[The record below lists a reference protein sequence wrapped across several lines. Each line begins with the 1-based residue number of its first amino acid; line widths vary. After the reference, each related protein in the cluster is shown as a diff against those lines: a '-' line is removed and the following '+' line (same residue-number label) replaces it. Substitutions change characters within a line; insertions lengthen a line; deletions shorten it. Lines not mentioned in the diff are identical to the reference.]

1 MALIALV
8 IRVFRLIVRENS
20 IASSRQ
26 VVITFLVPNA
36 ESPRS
41 MILPAPHL
49 RVVVIACFT
58 WEAAARPE
66 PGLPLRSR
74 ASAITGAAAAVH
86 SVVISGGRPLR
97 SSARPAVLPCPH
109 QAPCWA
115 RPYTRRGSEP

>member
-20 IASSRQ
+20 IASARQ

-49 RVVVIACFT
+49 RGVVIACFT

-66 PGLPLRSR
+66 AVLPLRSR
-74 ASAITGAAAAVH
+74 ASAITGAAVAGHHAV
-86 SVVISGGRPLR
+86 VDVGGALR
-97 SSARPAVLPCPH
+97 LDR
-109 QAPCWA
+109 
-115 RPYTRRGSEP
+115 

>member
-66 PGLPLRSR
+66 PVLPLRSR
-74 ASAITGAAAAVH
+74 ASAITGAAVAVD
-86 SVVISGGRPLR
+86 SVVISGDRPLR
-97 SSARPAVLPCPH
+97 SSARPAILACPNE
-109 QAPCWA
+109 APCLA
-115 RPYTRRGSEP
+115 CRSEER

>member
-20 IASSRQ
+20 IASARQ

-58 WEAAARPE
+58 WEAAARPD
-66 PGLPLRSR
+66 PALPLRSR
-74 ASAITGAAAAVH
+74 ASASTRAAVAVH
-86 SVVISGGRPLR
+86 T
-97 SSARPAVLPCPH
+97 AVL
-109 QAPCWA
+109 
-115 RPYTRRGSEP
+115 RRDTPLPRTPPP

>member
-8 IRVFRLIVRENS
+8 IRVCRLIVRENS

-49 RVVVIACFT
+49 RVVGIAGFT

-66 PGLPLRSR
+66 PVLPLRSR
-74 ASAITGAAAAVH
+74 ASATPGAGAAVARR
-86 SVVISGGRPLR
+86 VISGDQPLR
-97 SSARPAVLPCPH
+97 RVAH
-109 QAPCWA
+109 
-115 RPYTRRGSEP
+115 